1 MRIYLHII
9 KPLLAWF
16 KAKKSVPEA
25 IQFSKWVLPTITY
38 ILTLAT
44 GLWLGIMIQ
53 QPRIRR
59 YQLLTTDAQNREQ
72 RIVDSLSIITQIAVK
87 DHTIAIKDETI
98 LNLRQQIRSDS
109 IAHLTE
115 LQAIRAINIHL
126 AKKR

>member
-16 KAKKSVPEA
+16 QTKTSVPEA
-25 IQFSKWVLPTITY
+25 IQFPKWVLPTITY

-59 YQLLTTDAQNREQ
+59 YQLLTTDAQNRKQ
-72 RIVDSLSIITQIAVK
+72 LIADSLRIITQIAVK
-87 DHTIAIKDETI
+87 DHTIALKDETI

>member
-16 KAKKSVPEA
+16 QAKTSVPEA
-25 IQFSKWVLPTITY
+25 IQFPKWVLPTITY

-72 RIVDSLSIITQIAVK
+72 RIADSLRIITQIAVK
-87 DHTIAIKDETI
+87 DHTIAVKDETI

-115 LQAIRAINIHL
+115 LQAIRAINTHL

>member
-16 KAKKSVPEA
+16 QAKTSVPEA
-25 IQFSKWVLPTITY
+25 IQFPKWVLPTITY

-72 RIVDSLSIITQIAVK
+72 RIVDSLRIITQIAVK

-115 LQAIRAINIHL
+115 LQAIRAINQYL
-126 AKKR
+126 KK

>member
-25 IQFSKWVLPTITY
+25 IQFPQWVLPTITY

-72 RIVDSLSIITQIAVK
+72 
-87 DHTIAIKDETI
+87 
-98 LNLRQQIRSDS
+98 
-109 IAHLTE
+109 
-115 LQAIRAINIHL
+115 
-126 AKKR
+126 

>member
-16 KAKKSVPEA
+16 QAKTSVPEA
-25 IQFSKWVLPTITY
+25 IQFPKWVLPTITY

-72 RIVDSLSIITQIAVK
+72 RIADSLRIITQIAVK
-87 DHTIAIKDETI
+87 DHTIAVKDETI
-98 LNLRQQIRSDS
+98 LNLRQQIRSYS

-115 LQAIRAINIHL
+115 LQAIRAINTHL